1 MEIQLNIP
9 DYLSVKQ
16 WKKFLSLEHLSDSEK
31 MITMVSLLSGEETD
45 TVKSWTPMS
54 IKSVYTKVLETIT
67 DIEPS
72 FYPIFEL
79 DGVKYGFRSMSKL
92 TLGEYVDLERLAK
105 QPHENLEEIMAIL
118 YRPIVKDRLGSAKW
132 AFKNT
137 LKVKLGDAENLF
149 KYYEVEK
156 YDSSKRAEQAELLS
170 SLPASMALGSLAF
183 FLVVGTS
190 FSLGSSLSSLPPK
203 EQMMRINE
211 MNKQMA
217 SMNIGDGLA
226 QYIIYQQHPSYRSQE
241 MTVSL
246 K

>member
-1 MEIQLNIP
+1 MEIKLEIP

-16 WKKFLSLEHLSDSEK
+16 WKQFLTLEHLSESEK
-31 MITMVSLLSGEETD
+31 MITMVSILSGKQVDEI
-45 TVKSWTPMS
+45 KKWTPIS

-67 DIEPS
+67 DIEPQ

-79 DGVKYGFRSMSKL
+79 DGVKYGFRSMQNL

-105 QPHENLEEIMAIL
+105 QPQDNIEEIMAIL
-118 YRPIVKDRLGSAKW
+118 YRPIVKDRFKGIKW

-137 LKVKLGDAENLF
+137 YKVGLGEAENLF
-149 KYYEVEK
+149 KYYTVED
-156 YDSSKRAEQAELLS
+156 YDSDKRAEQAEKLS
-170 SLPASMALGSLAF
+170 VLPASMCLGALGF

-203 EQMMRINE
+203 EAMMKVKE

-217 SMNIGDGLA
+217 SMNIGAGLA
-226 QYIIYQQHPSYRSQE
+226 QFLSSQTHPSYQSQG
-241 MTVSL
+241 MLVSHN
-246 K
+246 

>member
-67 DIEPS
+67 DIEPQ

-105 QPHENLEEIMAIL
+105 QPQENIEEIMAIL
-118 YRPIVKDRLGSAKW
+118 YRPIVKDRLSSVKW

-156 YDSSKRAEQAELLS
+156 YDSSKRAQQAELLS